1 MNEVFYIAVEILNVV
16 PEILIIALFFNR
28 ILKKKYSTC
37 LQYITS
43 YGLAFVILSVI
54 SLSEVSAYIR
64 IASTLLLLLSL
75 CFILYEGAVIVKIF
89 SCIYYVL
96 IVFISE
102 TMFVGILTLTGFGDS
117 AQLLQSNV
125 GRIIGMIGTKI
136 FDFWIIVYS
145 CRIYKS
151 KVRDLPLKYWILIIL
166 MPFLSAI
173 ILNLIFYSNNVA
185 KTSGSLLVGFV
196 ISVLGLLYL
205 NLSVF
210 NYFESYDKQIRL
222 VALEQILER
231 EDRNYRSL
239 AESYEE
245 IRSLKHDIRN
255 QAEVLNELIRVQN
268 YLDAAEYIK
277 RLYNTIESATSVCY
291 TGNAAV
297 DSIINLKGSHAKSC
311 SITFVTKIH
320 VADIEFDSVGL
331 CRILGNAL
339 DNAVEAC
346 ERLNCDD
353 KYICLAMSQFENK
366 LIIEISNT
374 SPPVDAKNLQ
384 TSKSDKAL
392 HGIGLQS
399 IKQTVKN
406 MKGVMNCSFYNGYF
420 ILKVIL
426 IKQ

>member
-151 KVRDLPLKYWILIIL
+151 KVRDLPLKYWMRIIL
-166 MPFLSAI
+166 MPF
-173 ILNLIFYSNNVA
+173 
-185 KTSGSLLVGFV
+185 
-196 ISVLGLLYL
+196 
-205 NLSVF
+205 
-210 NYFESYDKQIRL
+210 
-222 VALEQILER
+222 
-231 EDRNYRSL
+231 
-239 AESYEE
+239 
-245 IRSLKHDIRN
+245 
-255 QAEVLNELIRVQN
+255 
-268 YLDAAEYIK
+268 
-277 RLYNTIESATSVCY
+277 
-291 TGNAAV
+291 
-297 DSIINLKGSHAKSC
+297 
-311 SITFVTKIH
+311 
-320 VADIEFDSVGL
+320 
-331 CRILGNAL
+331 
-339 DNAVEAC
+339 
-346 ERLNCDD
+346 
-353 KYICLAMSQFENK
+353 
-366 LIIEISNT
+366 
-374 SPPVDAKNLQ
+374 
-384 TSKSDKAL
+384 
-392 HGIGLQS
+392 
-399 IKQTVKN
+399 
-406 MKGVMNCSFYNGYF
+406 
-420 ILKVIL
+420 
-426 IKQ
+426 